1 MSEKQIERLNKYATK
16 CKVIASAKVYESD
29 REVAE
34 LIKSIKGN
42 GMQAKRACTF
52 VVEKKA

>member
-34 LIKSIKGN
+34 LIRSIKGN

-52 VVEKKA
+52 AVAKKA

>member
-1 MSEKQIERLNKYATK
+1 MSEKQIERLNKYAAR

-34 LIKSIKGN
+34 SIKSIKGN
-42 GMQAKRACTF
+42 GMQAKRVCTF
-52 VVEKKA
+52 AVAKKA